1 MTERKK
7 KEKKIQRI
15 STCRSRAYYVSA
27 GQKDLGCRM
36 GAIQSP
42 DFYAN
47 LQTGF
52 VGRFEDKVGRI
63 SCALC
68 FELGN
73 TFPLTK
79 PVLQNYK

>member
-1 MTERKK
+1 MDASMYMPMIVAKM
-7 KEKKIQRI
+7 
-15 STCRSRAYYVSA
+15 YA
-27 GQKDLGCRM
+27 GLLNGEQTDVNN
-36 GAIQSP
+36 AEIQSP

-52 VGRFEDKVGRI
+52 VGRFEDKVGRFNRI
-63 SCALC
+63 SCAHC

-79 PVLQNYK
+79 SVLKNHK